1 MGNDKL
7 NSDIA
12 LSATV
17 ILLRN
22 GYHQPSAG
30 QEGVL
35 ASLETLMVQR
45 STQMGFAGGAIVFP
59 GGKIDKADYDM
70 LSSLGGGGSE
80 SDFHVSQ
87 QDQQISVTKIAAI
100 RELFEETGILLASF
114 KRQSLSPT
122 MWRENDLGS
131 LKRRK
136 EINVSAKL
144 FFEFLQDFEFEINLD
159 SLTNFAQ
166 WRTPPNLH
174 RRFDTYFYLAQIPEG
189 QSVLADG
196 EESTEALWASPKELL
211 EMGKSGERK
220 IIFPTA
226 RILELLALDKTY
238 ADILSRTR
246 NRPQRCIEPQVVEEN
261 GEHFLTIP
269 DDMGYP
275 VVREQ
280 LTQANR
286 G

>member
-1 MGNDKL
+1 MGSDKL
-7 NSDIA
+7 NSDIS

-17 ILLRN
+17 ILLRK
-22 GYHQPSAG
+22 GFHQPTAD
-30 QEGVL
+30 QEGVF

-59 GGKIDKADYDM
+59 GGKIDKADYGM
-70 LSSLGGGGSE
+70 LASLGAGGSE
-80 SDFHVSQ
+80 SDVHASQ
-87 QDQQISVTKIAAI
+87 HEQQSSVTKIAAI

-114 KRQSLSPT
+114 EGHPLSPA

-136 EINVSAKL
+136 EINLSAKL
-144 FFEFLQDFEFEINLD
+144 FFKFLQDFELEINLD
-159 SLTNFAQ
+159 ALTGFAQ

-174 RRFDTYFYLAQIPEG
+174 RRFDTHFYLAQMPEE

-196 EESTEALWASPKELL
+196 EESTEALWASPSEFL

-238 ADILSRTR
+238 DDILSRTR
-246 NRPQRCIEPQVVEEN
+246 NRPKRCIEPQVVEEN

-269 DDMGYP
+269 DDLGYP